1 MAQVD
6 RTPPGTAGTQAQSLP
21 REGSA
26 RCGETRP
33 VRHTYCAP
41 ALEPGSHKNRA
52 HASQLLRPACS
63 GLLSRSLSLCAYSL
77 CLAMQEASRSPY
89 TATKSSPT
97 CCNRRKLA
105 FSNQDLA
112 QPKIHY
118 FKKTKKKNPKP
129 RMQYSHSDF

>member
-1 MAQVD
+1 MD

-118 FKKTKKKNPKP
+118 FKKTKKKTPNPECNILIVIF
-129 RMQYSHSDF
+129 S